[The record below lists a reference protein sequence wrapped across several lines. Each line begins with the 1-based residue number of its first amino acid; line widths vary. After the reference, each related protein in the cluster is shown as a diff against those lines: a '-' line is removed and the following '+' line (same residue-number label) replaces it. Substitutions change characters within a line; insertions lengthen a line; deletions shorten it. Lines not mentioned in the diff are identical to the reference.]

1 VFDNWPLQEGK
12 NEPHIRDSDPFHFV
26 QPAPTF
32 YVETLLN
39 QGQYSSTYCWPSVLS
54 HKYILTCGKGLR
66 GKVEERGGVDAVAS
80 STTND
85 KEIVRNPFSPGGLG
99 PDGPD
104 LCVVPPRR
112 YYGIASSSR
121 LDLKAVALPT
131 SVNVFMT
138 QDTS

>member
-1 VFDNWPLQEGK
+1 M
-12 NEPHIRDSDPFHFV
+12 R
-26 QPAPTF
+26 A
-32 YVETLLN
+32 
-39 QGQYSSTYCWPSVLS
+39 SVLS

-80 STTND
+80 WTTND

-99 PDGPD
+99 RDGPD

-112 YYGIASSSR
+112 YDGIDSSSR
-121 LDLKAVALPT
+121 LDLRAVALPT

-138 QDTS
+138 QDTSSLSDLGSNN